1 MDGKAKLAAIT
12 DDKTVIVKQPLEDW
26 DAPDVIVKVEQAV
39 DVNVREEVSST
50 TPDVSQKEPEKL
62 DVKAT
67 LEYLRGTTNFKKFE
81 EIRLREKEKE
91 DEAVIMQ
98 WWECCQ
104 TKLFGDDVDQFCV
117 DKEEKEK
124 SDAKRFKL
132 NVDNLSETV
141 ARYACEICSTRLT
154 SCEFIAH
161 ECKIKGE

>member
-1 MDGKAKLAAIT
+1 
-12 DDKTVIVKQPLEDW
+12 
-26 DAPDVIVKVEQAV
+26 
-39 DVNVREEVSST
+39 
-50 TPDVSQKEPEKL
+50 
-62 DVKAT
+62 
-67 LEYLRGTTNFKKFE
+67 
-81 EIRLREKEKE
+81 
-91 DEAVIMQ
+91 MQ

-161 ECKIKGE
+161 ECKVKGE